1 MSGRIPKRVKIAR
14 LKNNSN
20 QIGLNMQGNGNT
32 IGNRPMINNM
42 INISGRD
49 RKEFSLKV
57 HGLSIIFKLTI
68 MSVEHLA

>member
-32 IGNRPMINNM
+32 VGNRPMINNM